1 MPYAKDSTNNATP
14 AAAAMVMGV
23 VEKEKT
29 AEPSDESE
37 SKQTTL
43 PLELVID
50 GKYIDK
56 NLALAGAK
64 KCDIENVLKEKKLKL
79 SELLYCDVRQ
89 DGNAY
94 FAPKRDQAF
103 CGTLDISGGANW

>member
-1 MPYAKDSTNNATP
+1 M
-14 AAAAMVMGV
+14 